1 MESMETVDQGG
12 LLAAL
17 GAVMFIYFALFL
29 LITIS
34 LWKIFSKA
42 GRPGWAAIVPIYN
55 LIVWLDIVGK
65 PTWWIILLLLP
76 IVNLVILIMII
87 HQMSVVFG
95 QGIGTTLLLI
105 FLPFIGYPMLAFGS
119 AQYTGK
125 VPAAQPI

>member
-76 IVNLVILIMII
+76 IVNLVIIIMIT